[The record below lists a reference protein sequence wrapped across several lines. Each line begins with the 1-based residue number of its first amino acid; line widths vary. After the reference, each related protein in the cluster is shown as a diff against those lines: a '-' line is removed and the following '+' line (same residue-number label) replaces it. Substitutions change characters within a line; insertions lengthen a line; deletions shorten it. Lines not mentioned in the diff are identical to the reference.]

1 MVRRMY
7 DSCMGLW
14 GGVSV
19 FVSHNSHDKRLR
31 AVLVKE
37 ARQSVSRVLLQLMA

>member
-14 GGVSV
+14 WAVV
-19 FVSHNSHDKRLR
+19 VLVRKNSHNERLR

-37 ARQSVSRVLLQLMA
+37 RRQSFSRFPLQLTT